1 MHYNF
6 LWLVSQ
12 EQRGMVWIK
21 WQALALPKSYGGW
34 GFKIPSLFS
43 KSLAAKNIWRLIK
56 GDGLWALIVTRE
68 YIYPRIVLELIQILE
83 NKHRN
88 ISIGWKVVI
97 KSS

>member
-21 WQALALPKSYGGW
+21 WQDLALPKSCGGW
-34 GFKIPSLFS
+34 GFTIP
-43 KSLAAKNIWRLIK
+43 SLAAKNIWRLIK

-68 YIYPRIVLELIQILE
+68 YIYQIIVLELIELLE

>member
-88 ISIGWKVVI
+88 ISIGWKDVI

>member
-1 MHYNF
+1 MKYNF

-21 WQALALPKSYGGW
+21 WKALALPKSCGGW
-34 GFKIPSLFS
+34 GFQIPSLFS
-43 KSLAAKNIWRLIK
+43 KSLATKNIWRLIK
-56 GDGLWALIVTRE
+56 GDGFWALIVTRE
-68 YIYPRIVLELIQILE
+68 YIYPRIVLEFIQILE

-88 ISIGWKVVI
+88 ISIGWKDVI